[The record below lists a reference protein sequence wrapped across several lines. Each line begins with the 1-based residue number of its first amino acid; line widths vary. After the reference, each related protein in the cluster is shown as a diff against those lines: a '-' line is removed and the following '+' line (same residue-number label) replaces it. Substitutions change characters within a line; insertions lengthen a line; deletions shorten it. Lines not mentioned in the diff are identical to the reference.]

1 MAHIDD
7 NMRQGQ
13 KDNKIWSRETI
24 EVKILLQSREK
35 RLQKKEVVDSK
46 YRVLDIGGKPRCLT
60 GRTW

>member
-1 MAHIDD
+1 MTHIDD

-46 YRVLDIGGKPRCLT
+46 YRVLDIGVKRRCLT
-60 GRTW
+60 GRT